1 MNTKKTAPGA
11 GRLSPNAILALVSVP
26 IFIGALDLTV
36 ISAVLP
42 ALMADLGIP
51 AQTGLNDAAWMVS
64 GYLLA
69 YTISMTFMGRV
80 SDIWGRQRVLLLGL
94 AIFMLGSIWV
104 ALAPGWP
111 AQLVQWLLRRT
122 LHLRPDSGFLALYVL
137 IAGRVVQA
145 FGAGALVP
153 VSMAL
158 IGDVFPAQQRAVP
171 LGIIAGVD
179 TAGWV
184 LGHLYGGVMVQYFAW
199 PVLFWLNV
207 PLAGA
212 ALLVL
217 ARWLPA
223 GRPQPAGMRFDWGGA
238 LLVSL
243 MLVALNLGLNTG
255 ADAAPG
261 SPMPTVAAAFSPGW
275 LLVAGGALLAFVL
288 VEWRSAQPLLNLGA
302 FRKRAFSAATLLN
315 LLLGFCLMVGLV
327 SVPLYINTVTT
338 IMQRL
343 EPQRAALL
351 TGYLLSAFTLPM
363 ALAAIGGGWVAQRAG
378 NRAAALLGCALGA
391 AGLLAMSRWQVQH
404 SAAIHALFTQGL
416 RGLLGQAQLQQ
427 GAAFVTGSL
436 LLAGSGL
443 GLTLAPITTTVV
455 DAVPEGERGSAA
467 ALVIIMRLIGMSVSV
482 SAMTTYGL
490 ERSHAL
496 LLAGTAGMQ
505 LADFAAQVQ
514 VLVNSTTQVI
524 DEMALIA
531 ALVCALALPIAAALQ
546 RRTAPG
552 TAE

>member
-1 MNTKKTAPGA
+1 MNTKQTAPGA
-11 GRLSPNAILALVSVP
+11 GRMSPNAILALVSVP

-122 LHLRPDSGFLALYVL
+122 LHLRPDSGFLKLYVL

-158 IGDVFPAQQRAVP
+158 LGDVFPTQQRAVP

-223 GRPQPAGMRFDWGGA
+223 GRPQPRGMRFDWGGA

-302 FRKRAFSAATLLN
+302 FRNRAFSAATLLN

-404 SAAIHALFTQGL
+404 SAAIHALFTQGP

>member
-1 MNTKKTAPGA
+1 MNTKQTAPGA

-111 AQLVQWLLRRT
+111 AQLVQWLLRRL
-122 LHLRPDSGFLALYVL
+122 LHLRPDSGFLKLYVL

-223 GRPQPAGMRFDWGGA
+223 VRPQPRGMRFDWGGA

-243 MLVALNLGLNTG
+243 MLVALNLALNTG

-261 SPMPTVAAAFSPGW
+261 SPMPAVAAAFSPGW

-302 FRKRAFSAATLLN
+302 FRNRAFSAATLMN

-363 ALAAIGGGWVAQRAG
+363 SLAAIGGGWVAQRAG

-404 SAAIHALFTQGL
+404 SAAIHALFTQGP

>member
-1 MNTKKTAPGA
+1 M
-11 GRLSPNAILALVSVP
+11 SPNAILALVSVP

-122 LHLRPDSGFLALYVL
+122 LHLRPDSGFLKLYVL

-223 GRPQPAGMRFDWGGA
+223 GRPQPRGMRFDWGGA

-261 SPMPTVAAAFSPGW
+261 NPMPTVAAAFSPGW

-302 FRKRAFSAATLLN
+302 FRNRAFSAATLLN

>member
-1 MNTKKTAPGA
+1 M
-11 GRLSPNAILALVSVP
+11 SPNAILALVSVP

-122 LHLRPDSGFLALYVL
+122 LHLRPDSGFLKLYVL

-223 GRPQPAGMRFDWGGA
+223 VRPQPRGMRFDWGGA

-243 MLVALNLGLNTG
+243 MLVALNLALNTG

-261 SPMPTVAAAFSPGW
+261 SPMPAVAAAFSPGW

-302 FRKRAFSAATLLN
+302 FRNRAFSAATLLN

-404 SAAIHALFTQGL
+404 SAAIHALFTQGP
-416 RGLLGQAQLQQ
+416 RGLLGHAELQQ

-552 TAE
+552 TDE

>member
-1 MNTKKTAPGA
+1 MNTDQPVPDA
-11 GRLSPNAILALVSVP
+11 GRLGPNIILALVCVP

-42 ALMADLGIP
+42 ALMTDLGIP

-80 SDIWGRQRVLLLGL
+80 SDMWGRQRVLLLGL
-94 AIFMLGSIWV
+94 AIFMLGSAWV

-122 LHLRPDSGFLALYVL
+122 LHLRPDAGFLALYVL

-158 IGDVFPAQQRAVP
+158 IGDVFPARRRAVP
-171 LGIIAGVD
+171 LGIIGGVD

-184 LGHLYGGVMVQYFAW
+184 LGHLYGGVMVQYFPW

-212 ALLVL
+212 ALLLL

-243 MLVALNLGLNTG
+243 MLVALNLALNTG
-255 ADAAPG
+255 ADPDAG
-261 SPMPTVAAAFSPGW
+261 SQVAGMAAALSPGW
-275 LLVAGGALLAFVL
+275 LLITAGALLMFLL

-302 FRKRAFSAATLLN
+302 FRMRAFSAATALN

-416 RGLLGQAQLQQ
+416 GGLAGRVELQK
-427 GAAFVTGSL
+427 GAAFVAGSL

-455 DAVPEGERGSAA
+455 DAVPEGERGSAS

-482 SAMTTYGL
+482 SAMTTFGL
-490 ERSHAL
+490 ERSRAL
-496 LLAGTAGMQ
+496 LLAGTAGIA
-505 LADFAAQVQ
+505 LTDFAAQVQ

-524 DEMALIA
+524 DEMAIIA
-531 ALVCALALPIAAALQ
+531 ALVCALGLLCALALQ
-546 RRTAPG
+546 QQPVPG
-552 TAE
+552 ASE

>member
-1 MNTKKTAPGA
+1 MNTKQTAPGA

-122 LHLRPDSGFLALYVL
+122 LHLRPDSGFLKLYVL

-261 SPMPTVAAAFSPGW
+261 SSMPTVAAAFSPGW

-404 SAAIHALFTQGL
+404 SAAIHALFTQGP

-427 GAAFVTGSL
+427 GAAFVAGSL

>member
-1 MNTKKTAPGA
+1 
-11 GRLSPNAILALVSVP
+11 
-26 IFIGALDLTV
+26 
-36 ISAVLP
+36 
-42 ALMADLGIP
+42 
-51 AQTGLNDAAWMVS
+51 
-64 GYLLA
+64 
-69 YTISMTFMGRV
+69 
-80 SDIWGRQRVLLLGL
+80 
-94 AIFMLGSIWV
+94 
-104 ALAPGWP
+104 
-111 AQLVQWLLRRT
+111 
-122 LHLRPDSGFLALYVL
+122 
-137 IAGRVVQA
+137 
-145 FGAGALVP
+145 AGALVP

-223 GRPQPAGMRFDWGGA
+223 GRPQPRGMRFDWGGA

-243 MLVALNLGLNTG
+243 MLVALNLALNTG

-302 FRKRAFSAATLLN
+302 FRNRAFSAATLLN

-404 SAAIHALFTQGL
+404 SAAIHALFTQGP

-427 GAAFVTGSL
+427 GAAFVAGSL